1 MTTVNE
7 IRAETD
13 RLRTAHFHA
22 LADRLAQAQS
32 LARRIVEA
40 RKRAEMHGQVY
51 DEYLRIFAEAKDQG
65 TIEAAWKMM
74 EEASE
79 KHHATDAEMAR
90 LGEEL
95 IELLAGKE

>member
-40 RKRAEMHGQVY
+40 RKRASE
-51 DEYLRIFAEAKDQG
+51 LRDARRCECDVRH
-65 TIEAAWKMM
+65 E
-74 EEASE
+74 
-79 KHHATDAEMAR
+79 DAEREWWRAMD
-90 LGEEL
+90 EL
-95 IELLAGKE
+95 VELLAGKETK